1 MFNRIKLKL
10 TFTFYNSFPSNE
22 HCTPLFIPS
31 PTCTQIPSKN
41 QICGSVIVKRNSEN
55 SALPQ
60 KQDKLKE
67 STKGTFFFKGTGR
80 QTGVLD
86 PEHSLGMCLEACFT
100 HSDTSASITSK
111 NGIAYRLDL
120 IFICEQ
126 SPPLN
131 QATGKSGL
139 QNWGDRR
146 QRGHPFFASQA
157 FPFHLFCLFCA
168 HTVDKENHM
177 GKG

>member
-1 MFNRIKLKL
+1 MFNMIKLKL
-10 TFTFYNSFPSNE
+10 TFTLYNSFPSNE
-22 HCTPLFIPS
+22 HCTPLCIPS
-31 PTCTQIPSKN
+31 STYTLIPTKN
-41 QICGSVIVKRNSEN
+41 QICGSVFVKRNSEN
-55 SALPQ
+55 PALPQ

-67 STKGTFFFKGTGR
+67 STKGTFSFKDTGT

-86 PEHSLGMCLEACFT
+86 PEHSLGMCLVACFT
-100 HSDTSASITSK
+100 HSDPSASVTSR

-139 QNWGDRR
+139 QNLGDRT
-146 QRGHPFFASQA
+146 QRGHPSFASQA
-157 FPFHLFCLFCA
+157 FPFHLFCHFCT